1 MKVSSDSIYDRSRQ
15 IPSVNFAPQENLT
28 SFGGAVIF
36 QALFVRLGLWARLD
50 KVFSHLTGSGRLY
63 RHGIAL
69 RCLLVHILLGFKFLR
84 ERDSYGADPMVL
96 RLCGLKRSPS
106 VPTLSRLLGEM
117 DAASVAKLRQ
127 LGADVVLQ
135 RLASEKLRTLT
146 LDFDGSVQSTK
157 RHAEGTAVGFN
168 KEKKGRRSYY
178 PLFCTVAQSGQVLD
192 HLHRSGNVHDSN
204 GAIDFIKSCIGQVRQ
219 AMPKVRLDVRLDS
232 AFFSDAVVDAL
243 EQLGVEYTISVPFE
257 RFAHLKK
264 EISTRRQWQK
274 IAEQPT
280 EASYFEKR
288 WKPNCWR
295 RKRRFLIVRQA
306 EKLQHKGPIQ
316 LDLFEPIEHEHK
328 YKVIITNKKDA
339 AAEVL
344 DFHEGR
350 GYQEKALGEMKQDV
364 QMGYIPCRKRCAN
377 ETWLATATLAHNLGR
392 ELQMGVQK
400 KNRAK
405 KNGVVRWKFEELGT
419 LRRNLIQ
426 RAAKLVRP
434 AGKLT
439 IVLGD
444 FAPLREGIRKFL
456 AKVA

>member
-1 MKVSSDSIYDRSRQ
+1 VKVSSNSIYDRSRK

-50 KVFSHLTGSGRLY
+50 KVFSHLSGSGRLY

-69 RCLLVHILLGFKFLR
+69 RCLLVHVMLGFKFLR

-117 DAASVAKLRQ
+117 DATAVANVRQ
-127 LGADVVLQ
+127 LSTDLVLQ
-135 RLASEKLRTLT
+135 RLSSENLGTVT

-178 PLFCTVAQSGQVLD
+178 PLFCTVAQSGQALD

-204 GAIDFIKSCIGQVRQ
+204 GAIDFIIRCIAQVLE
-219 AMPKVRLDVRLDS
+219 AMPHVKIEVRLDS

-243 EQLGVEYTISVPFE
+243 EQLGVQYTISVPFE

-264 EISTRRQWQK
+264 EISSRRQWQQ
-274 IAEQPT
+274 IDGLSTRVE
-280 EASYFEKR
+280 YFEKR
-288 WKPNCWR
+288 WKPKCWR
-295 RKRRFLIVRQA
+295 HKRRFLIVRQE
-306 EKLQHKGPIQ
+306 EKVQGKGPIQ
-316 LDLFEPIEHEHK
+316 LDLFEPIEREWK
-328 YKVIITNKKDA
+328 YKVIITNKIDA
-339 AAEVL
+339 AEAVL
-344 DFHEGR
+344 EYHEGR
-350 GYQEKALGEMKQDV
+350 GYQEKILGEMKQDV
-364 QMGYIPCRKRCAN
+364 QMAYIPCRKRCAN
-377 ETWLATATLAHNLGR
+377 EIWLASATLAHNLGR

-405 KNGVVRWKFEELGT
+405 QNGVVRWKFAELST

-426 RAAKLVRP
+426 RAGKLVRP

-439 IVLGD
+439 VVMGD
-444 FAPLREGIRKFL
+444 FAALREGIRKFL
-456 AKVA
+456 PKVA